1 MSAFAEELS
10 FLNRKDSKFTP
21 PVRVAQFGLF
31 LSEDQTIKCKVR
43 IDNAPLLTS
52 SKFPILLPP
61 KHPFVNLMVKQAHD
75 LVKHSGINATS
86 MALRERLWI
95 LRGRETVKRIIRR
108 CVVCRRYE
116 TKPCKPTR
124 LADLPENRVSK
135 DPPFSHIGLDFAGPF
150 YVKEPR
156 TSSVKPRLQQGLC
169 VFVYMCLNSSRASGI
184 DSRNECTRFPFSL
197 SQTRQQTRITGYNT
211 INTIRQR
218 KNFQILQ

>member
-1 MSAFAEELS
+1 MRNAEILWVKAVQMSAFAEELS

-21 PVRVAQFGLF
+21 PIRVAQFRLF
-31 LSEDQTIKCKVR
+31 LSEDQTIKCKVL

-61 KHPFVNLMVKQAHD
+61 KHPFVNLMVKQAYD

-95 LRGRETVKRIIRR
+95 LRGRETVERILRR
-108 CVVCRRYE
+108 CIVCRRYE

-124 LADLPENRVSK
+124 FADLPDNRVSK
-135 DPPFSHIGLDFAGPF
+135 DTPFSHIGLDFAGPF

-156 TSSVKPRLQQGLC
+156 TSSV
-169 VFVYMCLNSSRASGI
+169 
-184 DSRNECTRFPFSL
+184 
-197 SQTRQQTRITGYNT
+197 
-211 INTIRQR
+211 
-218 KNFQILQ
+218 

>member
-21 PVRVAQFGLF
+21 PIRVAQFGLF

-61 KHPFVNLMVKQAHD
+61 KHPFVNLTVKQAYD

-95 LRGRETVKRIIRR
+95 LRGRETVERILRR
-108 CVVCRRYE
+108 CIVCRRYE

-124 LADLPENRVSK
+124 FADLPDNRVSK

-156 TSSVKPRLQQGLC
+156 TSSV
-169 VFVYMCLNSSRASGI
+169 
-184 DSRNECTRFPFSL
+184 
-197 SQTRQQTRITGYNT
+197 
-211 INTIRQR
+211 
-218 KNFQILQ
+218 